1 MPTTYYRALLEPAAD
16 GGFGVIFPDFTGCVS
31 GGDDADHAVRMA
43 AEALALHVGGMIE
56 DGDPLPEPGRFD
68 APLPDWLDEPGEV
81 PAAGFIRVLVPV
93 ELPGKAQRLNI
104 SLEESLVARID
115 SAATARGM
123 SRSAFLAEGARR
135 LLAGG

>member
-1 MPTTYYRALLEPAAD
+1 M
-16 GGFGVIFPDFTGCVS
+16 
-31 GGDDADHAVRMA
+31 RMA
-43 AEALALHVGGMIE
+43 AEALAGHLRLTLEHNELV
-56 DGDPLPEPGRFD
+56 PEPVAPD

-81 PAAGFIRVLVPV
+81 PAASFIRVLVPV